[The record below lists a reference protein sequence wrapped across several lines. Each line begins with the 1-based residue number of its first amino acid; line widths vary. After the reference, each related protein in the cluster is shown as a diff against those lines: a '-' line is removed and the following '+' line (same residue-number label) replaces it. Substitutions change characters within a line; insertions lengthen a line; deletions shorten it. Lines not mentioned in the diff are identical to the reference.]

1 MTLANLQEAF
11 AQCIHARKRALI
23 CCGANGEVQQR
34 ALEGMQPRRS
44 REAPDVRR
52 QRSAE
57 LFGQSIQLLRR
68 ALARFLRFTCVATQ
82 PRGGRQLQRALHGAA
97 RRLVRRRNLPAG
109 GGCGS
114 DGPAH
119 K

>member
-1 MTLANLQEAF
+1 MALAHLQEAF
-11 AQCIHARKRALI
+11 AQRIHARKRALV
-23 CCGANGEVQQR
+23 CGGANGEVQQR
-34 ALEGMQPRRS
+34 ALKGMQPRRR
-44 REAPDVRR
+44 REAPYVRC

-68 ALARFLRFTCVATQ
+68 ALARFLRFACVATQ
-82 PRGGRQLQRALHGAA
+82 PRGGRQLQRALHSAA
-97 RRLVRRRNLPAG
+97 RRLVSRRNLRGG
-109 GGCGS
+109 GGCVS